1 MARGACARSC
11 PMPEKE
17 GIGEVRRV
25 AVVANP
31 KVDDGHSDRLVAALE
46 KGGVEVA
53 DVRPQGEPDGAV
65 DPDLVFVLGGDGT
78 MLKAARMYPGRV
90 LLGVNLGKVG
100 FMSGM
105 LPDEMEKGVEKVLNG
120 GLYVQ
125 NYRMLEVSQPGE
137 EPELAAND
145 AVLIKKR
152 PHQLVSVDVRV
163 GGEELFAFRCD
174 GFIAATPL
182 GSTAYALSAGGPIIS
197 GDAGCY
203 VLVPIAPHALVSRP
217 LVLGEEQVAELE
229 LVGRDALLSLDGEE
243 PREVPAG
250 GRVEIKLS
258 RESVKIGRTEDWS
271 WWRAV
276 RRTFL

>member
-1 MARGACARSC
+1 MGDTLDAAR
-11 PMPEKE
+11 
-17 GIGEVRRV
+17 IRRV
-25 AVVANP
+25 GIVANP
-31 KVDDGHSDRLVAALE
+31 RVSEGYVDRLVAVLE
-46 KGGVEVA
+46 KNRVEISE
-53 DVRPQGEPDGAV
+53 VRGDDQPDGAR
-65 DPDLVFVLGGDGT
+65 DIDLVFVLGGDGT
-78 MLKAARMYPGRV
+78 MLRASRIYQGRV

-105 LPDEMEKGVEKVLNG
+105 LPEELETGVEKVLG
-120 GLYVQ
+120 DGLEVQ
-125 NYRMLEVSQPGE
+125 EYRMLDVRVGNGEPG
-137 EPELAAND
+137 LAAND

-152 PHQLVSVDVRV
+152 PHQLISVDVSI

-182 GSTAYALSAGGPIIS
+182 GSTAYALAAGGPIIS

-217 LVLGEEQVAELE
+217 LVLGEDQVAELE
-229 LVGRDALLSLDGEE
+229 LVEREALLSLDGAE
-243 PREVPAG
+243 PREMPAG
-250 GRVEIKLS
+250 GRVEIRLS
-258 RESVKIGRTEDWS
+258 RESVRIGRTEDWS

>member
-1 MARGACARSC
+1 
-11 PMPEKE
+11 
-17 GIGEVRRV
+17 
-25 AVVANP
+25 
-31 KVDDGHSDRLVAALE
+31 
-46 KGGVEVA
+46 
-53 DVRPQGEPDGAV
+53 
-65 DPDLVFVLGGDGT
+65 
-78 MLKAARMYPGRV
+78 MLKAFRMYPDQV

-105 LPDEMEKGVEKVLNG
+105 IPDEIEAGVEKVWNG
-120 GLYVQ
+120 GLEVQ
-125 NYRMLEVSQPGE
+125 EYRMLEVSISGE
-137 EPELAAND
+137 ELRLAAND

-152 PHQLVSVDVRV
+152 PHQLISVDVRV
-163 GGEELFAFRCD
+163 SGEELFAFRCD

-217 LVLGEEQVAELE
+217 LVLGEDQVTELE
-229 LVGRDALLSLDGEE
+229 LVGRAALVSLDGDD
-243 PREVPAG
+243 PREIAAG
-250 GRVEIKLS
+250 GHIEIKLS

>member
-1 MARGACARSC
+1 MKASSVGLWRV
-11 PMPEKE
+11 PEKN
-17 GIGEVRRV
+17 GPGEVRRV
-25 AVVANP
+25 AIVANP
-31 KVDDGHSDRLVAALE
+31 KVDDGHSERLVAALE
-46 KGGVEVA
+46 RGGVEVG
-53 DVRPQGEPDGAV
+53 DVRPQGEPDGMV

-105 LPDEMEKGVEKVLNG
+105 LPEEMEAGVEKVLEG
-120 GLYVQ
+120 GLTVQ
-125 NYRMLEVSQPGE
+125 EYRMLEVCRENE

-152 PHQLVSVDVRV
+152 PHQLVSVDVTV
-163 GGEELFAFRCD
+163 GGEDLFAFRCD

-217 LVLGEEQVAELE
+217 LVLGEEQVVELKIVDRE
-229 LVGRDALLSLDGEE
+229 ALLSLDGDD
-243 PREVPAG
+243 PREVSEG
-250 GRVEIKLS
+250 EKVEIRLS
-258 RESVKIGRTEDWS
+258 NKSVRIGRTDDWS

>member
-1 MARGACARSC
+1 LERWSAVADAMNPS
-11 PMPEKE
+11 E
-17 GIGEVRRV
+17 IRRV
-25 AVVANP
+25 AIVANP
-31 KVDDGHSDRLVAALE
+31 KVSDGYVDRLVATL
-46 KGGVEVA
+46 KKHGVEIA
-53 DVRPQGEPDGAV
+53 EVRSDDQPDG
-65 DPDLVFVLGGDGT
+65 DTDIDLVFVLGGDGT
-78 MLKAARMYPGRV
+78 MLRALRMYPGRV

-105 LPDEMEKGVEKVLNG
+105 LPEELETGVEKVLAD
-120 GLYVQ
+120 GLKVQ
-125 NYRMLEVSQPGE
+125 EYRMLEVRVGDE
-137 EPELAAND
+137 EPSLAAND

-152 PHQLVSVDVRV
+152 PHQLISVDVV
-163 GGEELFAFRCD
+163 IGGEELFAFRCD

-197 GDAGCY
+197 GDTGCY

-217 LVLGEEQVAELE
+217 LVLGEDQVTE
-229 LVGRDALLSLDGEE
+229 LVLAEREALLSLDGAE
-243 PREVPAG
+243 PREIPAG
-250 GRVEIKLS
+250 GRVEIRLS

>member
-1 MARGACARSC
+1 MNSAQ
-11 PMPEKE
+11 
-17 GIGEVRRV
+17 IRRV
-25 AVVANP
+25 GIVANP
-31 KVDDGHSDRLVAALE
+31 KVSDGYVERLVTVLE
-46 KGGVEVA
+46 KNRVEISE
-53 DVRPQGEPDGAV
+53 VRDDDQQDGTR
-65 DPDLVFVLGGDGT
+65 DIDLVFVLGGD
-78 MLKAARMYPGRV
+78 
-90 LLGVNLGKVG
+90 LGKVG

-105 LPDEMEKGVEKVLNG
+105 LPEELETGVEKVLGG
-120 GLYVQ
+120 GLEVQ
-125 NYRMLEVSQPGE
+125 EYRMLDVRVGGE
-137 EPELAAND
+137 EPGLAAND

-152 PHQLVSVDVRV
+152 PHQLISVDVTI

-217 LVLGEEQVAELE
+217 LVLGEDQVAELA
-229 LVGRDALLSLDGEE
+229 LVERDALLSLDGAE
-243 PREVPAG
+243 PREIPAG
-250 GRVEIKLS
+250 GRVEIRLS